1 MDQSK
6 QQLEI
11 KALARPVQL
20 GQLYD
25 ATAST
30 FLNEFSFDPEKAAA
44 TIKTVPKSSTD
55 FEYKEVRSLE
65 DRANTLQVS
74 ASISVSILSGAI
86 SIGGYGSYLDRS
98 KDSIHS
104 TTVAAVA
111 RIRTEHRYLD
121 THGLHD
127 AVRLDEDEI
136 EYIGATHVVTGITY
150 GGNAVGNIT
159 EGIRAA
165 DSQTEVKGSF
175 NLEVF
180 KDMAKAFS
188 TKGEAELSA
197 EQKSRID
204 DYSVNVNY
212 MSDFKFQDPLPT
224 KPTDLIDLIRRSP
237 KLIGSRGVPC
247 DIILTPLSRFNKVNI
262 VTKFRELE
270 DADLKAIIDFCNR
283 IINLQIDR
291 RYILDQLEN
300 NYKSL
305 FPTLL
310 AECRKRK
317 NEVDTIVINARS
329 ALRRFLEAYR
339 SNSCDDNKT
348 ADDFIR
354 CNQPRFDTEQERYKI
369 DWATFEDLLEKKR
382 AADDHQ
388 FKLTNVAHLR
398 GEMNRPDGATIALV
412 LIPQVVGTI
421 PLFNMYRL
429 YAGAVRKWQEGK
441 PMRRNDGSTIP
452 TVYYSLFM
460 DPLIVDD
467 FLKLDDSR
475 TLRTAVETTV
485 KTKEAAFVTFGIS
498 RSRGYIRELRWDI
511 LGQEGWGVL
520 MNRDEGWRYIGSVH
534 AKLPHGV
541 GTVTYCDGTTYNGD
555 WVQGKRDGK
564 GKLTK
569 TADENEVIAEGIFI
583 ENRLQKDGIII
594 EARVYRNHSII
605 DYAPVALRT
614 RDAVSSHI
622 AKISKVFSFKI
633 GQKYEIQMKTSR
645 GTATVL
651 ADGNLIDPCEVPGI
665 GATFWP
671 LETTGDKEIVIN
683 RRN

>member
-11 KALARPVQL
+11 KALERPVQL

-25 ATAST
+25 ATASA
-30 FLNEFSFDPEKAAA
+30 FRNEFLFDPEKAAA
-44 TIKTVPKSSTD
+44 TIKKIPKKSTD

-65 DRANTLQVS
+65 DRAHTLQIS

-98 KDSIHS
+98 KDNIHS

-121 THGLHD
+121 TQGLHD
-127 AVRLDEDEI
+127 AVRLDEDDI

-159 EGIRAA
+159 EKIRAE
-165 DSQTEVKGSF
+165 DSQTKKKGSF

-180 KDMAKAFS
+180 KDIAKAFS
-188 TKGEAELSA
+188 TKGKAELSA
-197 EQKSRID
+197 EERSRIGE
-204 DYSVNVNY
+204 YNVNVNY
-212 MSDFKFQDPLPT
+212 MSDFKSSDPLPT
-224 KPTDLIDLIRRSP
+224 KPTDLIDLIRKSP
-237 KLIGSRGVPC
+237 KLIGSGVPC
-247 DIILTPLSRFNKVNI
+247 DIILTPLSRFNKVNV

-283 IINLQIDR
+283 IVNLQIDR

-317 NEVDTIVINARS
+317 NEVDMIVIETRTE
-329 ALRRFLEAYR
+329 LRQFLEAYR
-339 SNSCDDNKT
+339 SNSCDDDNST

-354 CNQPRFDTEQERYKI
+354 RYQPRFDAEQERYKVN
-369 DWATFEDLLEKKR
+369 WATFEDLLEKKR

-429 YAGAVRKWQEGK
+429 CAGAVRKWQAEK
-441 PMRRNDGSTIP
+441 PMRRDDGSTIP
-452 TVYYSLFM
+452 TVYYSLFI
-460 DPLIVDD
+460 DPLIIDD
-467 FLKLDDSR
+467 FVKLDDSQ
-475 TLRTAVETTV
+475 TLQTAVETT
-485 KTKEAAFVTFGIS
+485 TEAAFVTFGIS

-541 GTVTYCDGTTYNGD
+541 GTVTYCDGTTYHGD

-564 GKLTK
+564 GRLTR
-569 TADENEVIAEGIFI
+569 TADENDVIAEGIFI
-583 ENRLQKDGIII
+583 ENRLQKDGIMI

-605 DYAPVALRT
+605 DYALVALRT

-633 GQKYEIQMKTSR
+633 GHKYEIQMKTSR

-651 ADGNLIDPCEVPGI
+651 ADGNLIDPCEVPGV

-671 LETTGDKEIVIN
+671 LETAGDKQIVIN